1 MFIKNLPNGKNTTEF
16 YTEDAS
22 GSTSQAANT
31 VEAMEAGSTLFLIDE
46 DTSATNFMIRDE
58 LMQRVVNREEEP
70 IIPFIDRVSE
80 LYEREG
86 ISTILVAGS
95 SGSYFHVADCIVQ
108 MNRYKPQE
116 ITAFAKE
123 EADRFPLPEVKPPK
137 QAAPTF
143 ERAVR
148 PDRAFKEDAR
158 MKLKT
163 MGRDGISINRDT
175 IDVRYVE
182 QLADTEQLAALAY
195 FLKYAEL
202 HVFNGKRTLRES
214 VSLLMQYVEEHGLA
228 AVTESSY
235 VPCGLAMPRAQEIFA
250 CINRYRRISL

>member
-1 MFIKNLPNGKNTTEF
+1 MWRRLHCPDEPLQTAGDHRICEGG
-16 YTEDAS
+16 S
-22 GSTSQAANT
+22 GQIPAAGGET
-31 VEAMEAGSTLFLIDE
+31 AEAG
-46 DTSATNFMIRDE
+46 
-58 LMQRVVNREEEP
+58 
-70 IIPFIDRVSE
+70 
-80 LYEREG
+80 
-86 ISTILVAGS
+86 GS
-95 SGSYFHVADCIVQ
+95 GV
-108 MNRYKPQE
+108 
-116 ITAFAKE
+116 
-123 EADRFPLPEVKPPK
+123 
-137 QAAPTF
+137 

-195 FLKYAEL
+195 FLKYAEI

-235 VPCGLAMPRAQEIFA
+235 VPCGLAMPRS
-250 CINRYRRISL
+250 RRFFMHQPLQKNQFVGKGTGERE